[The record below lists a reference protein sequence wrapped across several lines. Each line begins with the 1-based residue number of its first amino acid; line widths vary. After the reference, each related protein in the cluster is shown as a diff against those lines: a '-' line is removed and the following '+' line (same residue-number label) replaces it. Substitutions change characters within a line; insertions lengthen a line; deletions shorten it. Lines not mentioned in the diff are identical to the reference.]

1 MKRVA
6 LLAATF
12 SHRRQR
18 PSSLV
23 LWRDKST
30 TQELLELEKERRLV
44 RSKLHTIQ
52 ERQRLLVLGQSPPQ
66 PKDDNNDNDDFWR
79 IALSRLSW
87 LAGLLVCQSLS
98 SLVLEAFND
107 TIAAHPTVV
116 FFLTM
121 LVGAGGNA
129 GNQASVRVIRA
140 LAVGDFDQGTLVFTE
155 LKMAVVLA
163 AGLSLIGFTRV
174 ILDSG
179 SPMDAIAITISLFC
193 IVFISVIVGA
203 LLPQLLDKIG
213 AGASNAATAIQV
225 VMDIIGVLLTCSIC
239 TLLLEKN
246 ASPLL
251 INLLDASPS

>member
-1 MKRVA
+1 MKRIA

-12 SHRRQR
+12 SHRHQR

-44 RSKLHTIQ
+44 RSKLDTIQ
-52 ERQRLLVLGQSPPQ
+52 ERQRLLVLGQTPPQ
-66 PKDDNNDNDDFWR
+66 PIPKDDDFWR

-98 SLVLEAFND
+98 SLVLEAYND

-140 LAVGDFDQGTLVFTE
+140 LAVGDYDQGTLVFTE
-155 LKMAVVLA
+155 LKMALVLA
-163 AGLSLIGFTRV
+163 AGLSVIGFTRV

-179 SPMDAIAITISLFC
+179 SPTDAIAITLSLFC
-193 IVFISVIVGA
+193 IVFISVIIGA
-203 LLPQLLDKIG
+203 LLPQLLDKLG

-239 TLLLEKN
+239 TVLLEKN

-251 INLLDASPS
+251 IHALEVSPSPS